1 MRQTI
6 WLKKSQVR
14 RIEPACKCFY
24 SFLIDCLSAENKK
37 KAPKAKPKQ
46 AAKRKAKGAKPK
58 QAAKRKAKE
67 TKPKAVKR
75 RKTAAQK
82 RADGKYT
89 SGLLVFCRSIFRQQI
104 KSQMA
109 RHGS

>member
-1 MRQTI
+1 MS
-6 WLKKSQVR
+6 LLANV
-14 RIEPACKCFY
+14 FN
-24 SFLIDCLSAENKK
+24 SFLIDCLSAEKK
-37 KAPKAKPKQ
+37 KEAPKAKPKQ
-46 AAKRKAKGAKPK
+46 AAKRKAKGPSAKRVTKRKVKKAKP
-58 QAAKRKAKE
+58 RE
-67 TKPKAVKR
+67 TVKH

-89 SGLLVFCRSIFRQQI
+89 PGLPGVLPLNFQHQI